1 LRFAYEIIVKKGKN
15 DAKSAVVFFQV
26 LSEINKSGVIMS
38 FEFLYQF
45 AIVLVCILIGAR
57 VGGIGYWPQDRNYL
71 RNAVERPLVLL
82 AQFNLGEL
90 PVGAAQVLALPAS
103 SLLAFYIDPHSD
115 YYGMDA
121 LRGNGAVCVYFAD
134 TRTPSLSRAAQRAFF
149 CRRCLA
155 LP

>member
-1 LRFAYEIIVKKGKN
+1 MSILAFLEKHLTTAALE
-15 DAKSAVVFFQV
+15 QV
-26 LSEINKSGVIMS
+26 RASGAPPRPPPAPPRPRTLPLEAS
-38 FEFLYQF
+38 
-45 AIVLVCILIGAR
+45 R